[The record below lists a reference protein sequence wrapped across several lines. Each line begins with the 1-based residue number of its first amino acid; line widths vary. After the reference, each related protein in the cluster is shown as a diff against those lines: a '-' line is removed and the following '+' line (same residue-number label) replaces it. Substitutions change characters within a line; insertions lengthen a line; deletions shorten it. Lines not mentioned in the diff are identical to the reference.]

1 MESMVPSGWGKS
13 LRKPAAEACGR
24 VIELDFLEPGGAG
37 HKGSETF
44 MLKSL
49 YS

>member
-24 VIELDFLEPGGAG
+24 VIETRLRRQAG
-37 HKGSETF
+37 RT
-44 MLKSL
+44 
-49 YS
+49 